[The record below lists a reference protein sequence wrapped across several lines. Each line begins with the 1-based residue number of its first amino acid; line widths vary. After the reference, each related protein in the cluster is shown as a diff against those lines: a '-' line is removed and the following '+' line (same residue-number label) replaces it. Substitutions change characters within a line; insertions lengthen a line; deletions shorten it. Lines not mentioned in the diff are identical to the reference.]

1 MFREATQRPREPYAL
16 DRARPTKRAKKS
28 FPQKEDAAIQQKV
41 VELAR
46 KVPPAA
52 PPHGATRIQHDES
65 TTAYAHT
72 LAKLPPPEL
81 NDAEKAERAMIIERI
96 KPMGVVHVDRDAPG
110 PSHGPTT
117 SVGGDYAFGD
127 PVIRLP
133 TEMYQRMR
141 DGERILMWYA
151 TDGVTLHVQTEEE
164 AWDMEF
170 DQPDGMD
177 AIID

>member
-1 MFREATQRPREPYAL
+1 MGGTKVTSSGTTITLGEPGGLINKFRNGTFDVWQRGTSAL
-16 DRARPTKRAKKS
+16 TASTGGAYTADGWIVKQTG
-28 FPQKEDAAIQQKV
+28 AAFTCAQ
-41 VELAR
+41 A
-46 KVPPAA
+46 
-52 PPHGATRIQHDES
+52 S
-65 TTAYAHT
+65 
-72 LAKLPPPEL
+72 
-81 NDAEKAERAMIIERI
+81 
-96 KPMGVVHVDRDAPG
+96 
-110 PSHGPTT
+110 GPTT